1 VERYSPAP
9 YLATMVNCLVWTLYG
24 MPMVHPHS
32 ILVVTINGSG
42 IAIELTYIILFFIF
56 SDKKKRVIVLLV
68 LLVELIFI
76 GVLTALVLALSHS
89 YKERSLIVGIIC
101 ILFNVMMYASPLVVM
116 VSRSTIYIYYH
127 IYCKYGTDFWCNY
140 FSVFI
145 IFYNFTCMHVMD

>member
-116 VSRSTIYIYYH
+116 VSRSTIYILPYILQIWY
-127 IYCKYGTDFWCNY
+127 
-140 FSVFI
+140 
-145 IFYNFTCMHVMD
+145 